1 MDSRPR
7 TPSGVDTSGL
17 GPPLQ
22 PRHYRHQIHRLAY
35 FNLDPSNDQDNGG
48 IIRNLGEAGI
58 AIQAVA
64 PLLANQQIFLRFELV
79 NPRVRVAA
87 VGRVAWADPAGLAG
101 VEFLA
106 LPPRSR
112 RQLKE
117 WMFLQLL
124 TTSAQAIGDLNFA
137 RSKSGE
143 EATELLFSAAS
154 RPAIRL
160 EPEVASAV
168 LDGKDRQKLHLILVS
183 VWPLNARTFPAGGW
197 VNPSVGSIA
206 FRCDMH
212 GDDRDRSDLA
222 GGADP
227 RMRNCWRLHCT
238 LPAVVLVLDWLHAR
252 APGWSAADWRFLGR
266 RSLTREADERPSQTF
281 DKSLGQWS
289 SWPVL
294 PSSD

>member
-7 TPSGVDTSGL
+7 TPSRVGTVGL
-17 GPPLQ
+17 VPPLQ

-35 FNLDPSNDQDNGG
+35 FNLDQNNDQSNDQNNGG

-87 VGRVAWADPAGLAG
+87 VGRVAWADPAGQAG

-106 LPPRSR
+106 LPPRSL

-117 WMFLQLL
+117 WIFLQLL

-143 EATELLFSAAS
+143 ETTELLFSAAP

-160 EPEVASAV
+160 EPEVAPAVLDEEKDRRILHLPWFPLALSKHVLSLLVDGLILLSAV
-168 LDGKDRQKLHLILVS
+168 LLFAVICMAMTGIVPA
-183 VWPLNARTFPAGGW
+183 WPVALLLGFGAAG
-197 VNPSVGSIA
+197 VFTV
-206 FRCDMH
+206 
-212 GDDRDRSDLA
+212 LY
-222 GGADP
+222 
-227 RMRNCWRLHCT
+227 RLLFWFWIGCT
-238 LPAVVLVLDWLHAR
+238 
-252 APGWSAADWRFLGR
+252 PGTW
-266 RSLTREADERPSQTF
+266 LTRRTGDPCDGVYREAGERPRF
-281 DKSLGQWS
+281 R
-289 SWPVL
+289 
-294 PSSD
+294 